1 MAKCSARSRA
11 NGFHYEAADLPGMNL
26 NFSGVPAKM
35 EPTKGRMLDH
45 IGFEVTDLQAF
56 CKRLAEIGVKLDAP
70 YQKNAS
76 GLASAFL
83 TDRWGANIELTEGLR
98 R

>member
-1 MAKCSARSRA
+1 
-11 NGFHYEAADLPGMNL
+11 MNL

-70 YQKNAS
+70 HQKDSFRFGQRVSHRPLGNQ
-76 GLASAFL
+76 
-83 TDRWGANIELTEGLR
+83 D
-98 R
+98 